1 MKKVINIIIG
11 SLLIAVAFNVFF
23 ISYEIVPN
31 GIFGMAVLL
40 NYINGYDP
48 ALFVLIVNFS
58 LIIIAL
64 LTLGPEK
71 SKDYVWAGLL
81 VPIFMFIT
89 NLFIKYIYFDNLE
102 IIIAVIVGGFL
113 TGLGYSLIYKVGHR
127 VGGIDIIQD
136 IFNMIT
142 DYKNKYISFAI
153 EIIILILTL
162 LIINLET
169 MLYSLIAI
177 YIIRSLGSKSKIG
190 VSSTKTFFIITNKE
204 KQVKKYIL
212 EELNHDL
219 TELNTKGGYSHNKS
233 KILMISIDNNR
244 YYELKQGILLIDP
257 KAFISITDGYEV
269 INDFS
274 SLKQEPNK

>member
-1 MKKVINIIIG
+1 MKKIVNIVVG
-11 SLLIAVAFNVFF
+11 SLLIALTFNVFF
-23 ISYEIVPN
+23 LSYEIVPN

-81 VPIFMFIT
+81 VPIFMFVT
-89 NLFIKYIYFDNLE
+89 NFFINYIYFANLE
-102 IIIAVIVGGFL
+102 KIMIVIAGGFL

-136 IFNMIT
+136 IFNIIT

-153 EIIILILTL
+153 EVLILICTL
-162 LIINLET
+162 LILGLET
-169 MLYSLIAI
+169 MLYSLIVI
-177 YIIRSLGSKSKIG
+177 YIIRYIGSKSKIG
-190 VSSTKTFFIITNKE
+190 VSTTKTFFIITSKE
-204 KQVKKYIL
+204 PEVRKYVI
-212 EELNHDL
+212 EELKHDL
-219 TELNTKGGYSHNKS
+219 TEFNTKGGYSHNKS

-269 INDFS
+269 INNYKPKTIKPS
-274 SLKQEPNK
+274 K

>member
-1 MKKVINIIIG
+1 MKKIFNIIIG

-23 ISYEIVPN
+23 LSYEIVPN
-31 GIFGMAVLL
+31 GIFGLATLL

-64 LTLGPEK
+64 LTLGPKK

-89 NLFIKYIYFDNLE
+89 NFFINYIYFDNLE
-102 IIIAVIVGGFL
+102 KIMVVLAGGFL

-136 IFNMIT
+136 IFNIIT

-153 EIIILILTL
+153 EVVILMLTL
-162 LIINLET
+162 IIINLES
-169 MLYSLIAI
+169 MLYSLIVI
-177 YIIRSLGSKSKIG
+177 YIIRYIGSKSKIG

-204 KQVKKYIL
+204 EKVKKYIL

-219 TELNTKGGYSHNKS
+219 TEFNTKGGYSHNKS
-233 KILMISIDNNR
+233 KILMVSINNNK
-244 YYELKQGILLIDP
+244 YYELKQGILLIDSD
-257 KAFISITDGYEV
+257 AFISITDGYEV
-269 INDFS
+269 INDFNS
-274 SLKQEPNK
+274 IKQKINK